1 MTTRRLVSSGSPLE
15 PRIGFSRAVRV
26 GRHIVVAG
34 TAPILPG
41 GGAPDGVYAQTL
53 RCLEIVRQAVEDAG
67 GTAGDVVRTRMMLT
81 DISGWEDAARAHG
94 EYFGEAR
101 PACTFVQVSG
111 FIDPAWVVE
120 VEADAI
126 LDLYLAAIGEI

>member
-1 MTTRRLVSSGSPLE
+1 MTRRLISSGSPLE

-34 TAPILPG
+34 TAPIVPG
-41 GGAPDGVYAQTL
+41 GVTPEGVYAQTI
-53 RCLEIVRQAVEDAG
+53 RCLQIVVQAVEDAG
-67 GTAGDVVRTRMMLT
+67 GRAADVVRTRMMLT
-81 DISGWEDAARAHG
+81 DISGWEEAARAHG
-94 EYFGEAR
+94 EYFADAR

-111 FIDPAWVVE
+111 FIDPTWRIE

-126 LDLYLAAIGEI
+126 LQED